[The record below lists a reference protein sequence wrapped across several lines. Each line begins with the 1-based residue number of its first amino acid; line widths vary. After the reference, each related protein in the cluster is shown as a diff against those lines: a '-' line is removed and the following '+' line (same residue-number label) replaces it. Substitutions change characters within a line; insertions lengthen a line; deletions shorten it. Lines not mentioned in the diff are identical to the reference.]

1 MKMFN
6 QGSLLI
12 ELLVYVT
19 LFAILGAMGF
29 AWFSR
34 SQRQLLA
41 TAQSSNGLMSL
52 YSATDLL
59 VRDLRASPQD
69 PSAWLAHEVESII
82 WRTAQADIGWYK
94 QDKSLY
100 RVEGNYNQRLGK
112 WNKKKR
118 SVAIQNLESIDF
130 RINQELGRIQ
140 KVEVILVVNCGGA
153 KHTAQETVYP
163 REAQV

>member
-1 MKMFN
+1 MKMLN
-6 QGSLLI
+6 QGSLLV
-12 ELLVYVT
+12 ELLIYVT
-19 LFAILGAMGF
+19 LFAILGVMGF

-41 TAQSSNGLMSL
+41 TAQSTNGLMSL

-69 PSAWLAHEVESII
+69 QRLWLAQEAETII

-94 QDKSLY
+94 QNKSLY
-100 RVEGNYNQRLGK
+100 RVEGSYNQRLGK

-118 SVAIQNLESIDF
+118 SIAIQNLESIDF
-130 RINQELGRIQ
+130 QINQEHGQIQ
-140 KVEVILVVNCGGA
+140 KVEVTLAVNCGGT

>member
-1 MKMFN
+1 MKMLN
-6 QGSLLI
+6 QGSLLV
-12 ELLVYVT
+12 ELLIYVT
-19 LFAILGAMGF
+19 LFAILGALGF

-41 TAQSSNGLMSL
+41 TAQSSNSLMCL

-69 PSAWLAHEVESII
+69 QRLWLAQGPESII
-82 WRTAQADIGWYK
+82 WRTAHADIGWYK
-94 QDKSLY
+94 QNRSLY
-100 RVEGNYNQRLGK
+100 RVEGSYNQPKGT

-118 SVAIQNLESIDF
+118 SIAIQNLESINF
-130 RINQELGRIQ
+130 QINQELGHIK
-140 KVEVILVVNCGGA
+140 KVEVTLVVNCVGA

-163 REAQV
+163 REAQA

>member
-1 MKMFN
+1 MKMLN

-12 ELLVYVT
+12 ELLIYVT
-19 LFAILGAMGF
+19 LFGILGAMGF

-69 PSAWLAHEVESII
+69 QRLWLAQGAEAII
-82 WRTAQADIGWYK
+82 WRTAQTDIGWYK
-94 QDKSLY
+94 QNKSLY
-100 RVEGNYNQRLGK
+100 RVEGSYNQRQGT
-112 WNKKKR
+112 WNKKRR

-130 RINQELGRIQ
+130 KLLQELGSIQ
-140 KVEVILVVNCGGA
+140 KVEVTLEVNCGGA
-153 KHTAQETVYP
+153 KHMAQETVYP